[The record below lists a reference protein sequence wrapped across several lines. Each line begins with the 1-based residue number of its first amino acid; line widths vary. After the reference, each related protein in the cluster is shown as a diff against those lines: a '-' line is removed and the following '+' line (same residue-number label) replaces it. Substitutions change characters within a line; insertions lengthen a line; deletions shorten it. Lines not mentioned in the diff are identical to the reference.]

1 MESGAILFIIWMCT
15 VNIYYYPSSLHH
27 LMHESQKNV
36 NKRSTMKE
44 DENTWLV
51 YPLPEIDYDWNR
63 THAECVHIYPTR
75 LHIITPI
82 IQWIYSTT
90 VSFVI
95 LRLRY
100 FDLRTIITYCTVYM
114 YSDKNR
120 NCSYIQ
126 IFLLSIARQG
136 KNRRRIKTEGKAK
149 VVAVVWGTEF
159 IQSLLHQLLST
170 RMIWRKGWIELRLY
184 LAKWIFKKMD
194 DHPVHTIPNHHYTK
208 MDVLP
213 KTSVQIILAGKW
225 WVRHSSTSPPK

>member
-1 MESGAILFIIWMCT
+1 MQSAYIFIPPGFTLLLQLSSGYM
-15 VNIYYYPSSLHH
+15 
-27 LMHESQKNV
+27 
-36 NKRSTMKE
+36 
-44 DENTWLV
+44 
-51 YPLPEIDYDWNR
+51 
-63 THAECVHIYPTR
+63 
-75 LHIITPI
+75 
-82 IQWIYSTT
+82 YSTIRQWFHS
-90 VSFVI
+90 SFWVFDI
-95 LRLRY
+95 LISALS
-100 FDLRTIITYCTVYM
+100 ITYCMYM

-126 IFLLSIARQG
+126 FLLLSIARQG
-136 KNRRRIKTEGKAK
+136 KNRRGIRTEGKAK